1 VIIDVPEPV
10 APDPVGP
17 TNGNDILT
25 GTESADVTISLAG
38 DDEVYGLGGDD
49 RLEGGPGNDSLFGGA
64 GDDILTGGDG
74 ANLIYGGEGID
85 TVDYSDAAGGVTVD
99 LGRGT
104 ARSSSGRSI
113 RDTLSDVENVV
124 GSSSSDRIVGD
135 VENNDLDGG
144 AGVSFDYLIGGGGAD
159 TIRFNFTSEL
169 GDTIADFSRHDS
181 LAFDAEEFVAVHD
194 ESTGLIDE
202 SEFIVIDDFD
212 VDSDT
217 AESAFVFDSDSG
229 ALYYDQSSE
238 GQGYTLVANI
248 DHGSVDA
255 ADIGFL

>member
-1 VIIDVPEPV
+1 MTFVAGPVP
-10 APDPVGP
+10 DMLFGGS
-17 TNGNDILT
+17 GNDILR
-25 GTESADVTISLAG
+25 GDSG
-38 DDEVYGLGGDD
+38 DDV
-49 RLEGGPGNDSLFGGA
+49 
-64 GDDILTGGDG
+64 LTGG
-74 ANLIYGGEGID
+74 
-85 TVDYSDAAGGVTVD
+85 
-99 LGRGT
+99 
-104 ARSSSGRSI
+104 
-113 RDTLSDVENVV
+113 V
-124 GSSSSDRIVGD
+124 G
-135 VENNDLDGG
+135 
-144 AGVSFDYLIGGGGAD
+144 FDYLIGGGGAD

-202 SEFIVIDDFD
+202 GEFIVIDDFD

-255 ADIGFL
+255 ADIRFL